1 MASLFKIGDD
11 LMAIL
16 DLIEEDGEI
25 TDQLSKWFEEIQTG
39 EAEKLDGYVGI
50 IRTLESQE
58 AVAKAEAEQFA
69 AKAKARANKVK
80 FLKERMKEHLERTGR
95 TRVTTAAGRDIRIQ
109 PNGGAPSMTVDVI
122 PVEDVPAEY
131 VRTVTEINR
140 DAIKAALQLG
150 VKIPFARFE
159 PKGTHLRIS

>member
-58 AVAKAEAEQFA
+58 AAVDETK
-69 AKAKARANKVK
+69 KV
-80 FLKERMKEHLERTGR
+80 LA
-95 TRVTTAAGRDIRIQ
+95 TR
-109 PNGGAPSMTVDVI
+109 
-122 PVEDVPAEY
+122 
-131 VRTVTEINR
+131 
-140 DAIKAALQLG
+140 
-150 VKIPFARFE
+150 
-159 PKGTHLRIS
+159 